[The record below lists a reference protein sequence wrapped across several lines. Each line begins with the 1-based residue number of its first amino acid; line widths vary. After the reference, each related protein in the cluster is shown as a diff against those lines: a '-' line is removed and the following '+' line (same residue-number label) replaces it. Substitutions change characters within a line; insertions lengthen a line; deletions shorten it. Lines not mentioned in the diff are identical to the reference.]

1 MPRRQ
6 SRLDRV
12 IELIQQNKSSA
23 VVKELSYIKRACK
36 LVKELT
42 MEYPLS
48 KNELFL
54 QTTVEQGRYIIHVI
68 ARRGTS
74 ILHRFFVRESS
85 VKHVKSHA
93 YSVISMRIPSALRGS
108 RLYVKLY
115 KLP

>member
-6 SRLDRV
+6 SKLDRV
-12 IELIQQNKSSA
+12 VELIQQNKSSA

-42 MEYPLS
+42 MEYPLD
-48 KNELFL
+48 KDELFL
-54 QTTVEQGRYIIHVI
+54 QTTVEPGRYIIHVV
-68 ARRGTS
+68 AKRGS
-74 ILHRFFVRESS
+74 SVLHRFFVRESS

-93 YSVISMRIPSALRGS
+93 YSIITMRIPSTLRNS
-108 RLYVKLY
+108 KLYIKMY